1 MAHFSSIQSLRA
13 LAALLV
19 VAFHVSDGAFVT
31 GAAGVDIFFVIS
43 GFIMG
48 TVGVRETP
56 LTFLKKR
63 VVRIVPLYW
72 AVTLFMCAVSL
83 FGLFARFSFNAE
95 QLVKSL
101 LFIPYLDP
109 TGHIWPLVVVGWTLN
124 LEILFYA
131 VFTLALLF
139 GAPIRLTVAIL
150 ALLALAGYI
159 FAPSAAPLQL
169 WTSPLLLE
177 FVAGLLLAT
186 VLRPAGRGL
195 GLAMLGFAIAGL
207 AVVGAAGWFEP
218 EGRILAWGLPAAL
231 IVAGALALERAG
243 AWPAK
248 ALKPLEAI
256 GDASY
261 SLYLLHGLVIAFA
274 HRLFGDGLLVNLAIV
289 VVSIAI
295 ALFSFRLF
303 ERPVGRFLGRLGSAP
318 RRMVA

>member
-1 MAHFSSIQSLRA
+1 MTHLNSIQSLRA
-13 LAALLV
+13 IAALLV

-72 AVTLFMCAVSL
+72 AVTLFMCTVSL
-83 FGLFARFSFNAE
+83 FGLFARFNFEAG
-95 QLVKSL
+95 QLLKSL
-101 LFIPYLDP
+101 FFIPYFDP
-109 TGHIWPLVVVGWTLN
+109 SGHIWPLVVVGWTLN

-131 VFTLALLF
+131 VFAF
-139 GAPIRLTVAIL
+139 
-150 ALLALAGYI
+150 ALLAGMPVRLSAAILVLLVLGGYG
-159 FAPSAAPLQL
+159 FAPAAAPLQL

-186 VLRPAGRGL
+186 VLQPAGRFL
-195 GLAMLGFAIAGL
+195 GLVLITLAAVALAAI
-207 AVVGAAGWFEP
+207 GAANWFEP
-218 EGRILAWGLPAAL
+218 EWRILAWGIPSAM
-231 IVAGALALERAG
+231 IVAGALAIERAG
-243 AWPAK
+243 AWPTR

-274 HRLFGDGLLVNLAIV
+274 HRLIGDGLMVNLAIV
-289 VVSIAI
+289 VASIGI
-295 ALFSFRLF
+295 ALVSFHLF
-303 ERPVGRFLGRLGSAP
+303 ERPVGRFLGRVGSQKDRPSA
-318 RRMVA
+318 